1 MVTLG
6 LGPEEMAKMIC
17 ELSYRL
23 DKFEKHTSG
32 RKFVFFDKV
41 LLLIH
46 DMGLPLEFIAT
57 IF

>member
-1 MVTLG
+1 
-6 LGPEEMAKMIC
+6 MAKMIC

-46 DMGLPLEFIAT
+46 DMGLPLEFIAI
-57 IF
+57 IFLMF